1 MISENG
7 QGAVFEKGRLAM
19 KLFDNITD
27 ILRDDLK
34 KTIKRGGK
42 VSIAAACFSMY
53 ALSLIHI

>member
-53 ALSLIHI
+53 A